1 MKLKVY
7 HYEDSTTVLGKGN
20 RFALWVQGCK
30 KECLNCLVPDSW
42 DLNSGELMAVKEL
55 AKKVKNVDGITIS
68 GGEPF
73 LQPLALSSFLDAL
86 DGNLNVIIYSGY
98 SYAEI
103 VKNSS
108 MKELLKRV
116 DILIDGEYIDE
127 LNYDEPLVG
136 SFNQNIYII
145 SDKGQELAEY
155 ILSLKSREVEFKIKN
170 GELFSV
176 GVLPRKLEGLV

>member
-1 MKLKVY
+1 MELQVY
-7 HYEDSTTVLGKGN
+7 HYESLTTVLGKGR
-20 RFALWVQGCK
+20 RFALWVQGCQ

-42 DLNSGELMAVKEL
+42 DLNGGTLIKVDELVE
-55 AKKVKNVDGITIS
+55 KVKNVDGVTIS

-73 LQPLALSSFLDAL
+73 LQSLALSAFLDAL
-86 DGNLNVIIYSGY
+86 DEKLDVIIYSGY
-98 SYAEI
+98 SYDEI
-103 VKNSS
+103 VKNNF

-136 SFNQNIYII
+136 SSNQNIYVI

-155 ILSLKSREVEFKIKN
+155 MLSLKSREVSFKIKN
-170 GELFSV
+170 GELFSI
-176 GVLPRKLEGLV
+176 GVPPKELEGLV